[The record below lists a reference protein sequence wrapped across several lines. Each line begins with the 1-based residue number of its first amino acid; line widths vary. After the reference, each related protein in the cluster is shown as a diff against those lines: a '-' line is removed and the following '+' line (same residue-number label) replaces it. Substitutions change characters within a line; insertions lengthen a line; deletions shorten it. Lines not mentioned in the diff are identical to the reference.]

1 MKPPPFEYLAP
12 GSLSEALSAKE
23 QHGYDG
29 TLLAGGQS
37 LVPAMNYRLA
47 RPEVL
52 IDLNR
57 VPELSFIR
65 LSEDGEL
72 RIGAMTRQWQLEND
86 PQVARIAPLL
96 FEAVPQIAHPQIR
109 NRGTLG
115 GSLSHADPAAELPV
129 VARALD
135 ARFLVRR
142 VRGDR
147 WISAADFFLGIFT
160 TDLDPEEILVEV
172 AFPPMP
178 PGSGWAFLE
187 FARRHGDY
195 ALAGLAALVTV
206 ADDGVCQSV
215 RLVYLNAGEV
225 PISAAHAEEYLKGYP
240 VSDNNIQA
248 AAQAAVS
255 KLEPQGNIH
264 ASAEYQQHLARVLTE
279 RALDLAF
286 KRAQA
291 QRTGAGEG
299 G

>member
-12 GSLSEALSAKE
+12 GSLSEALGAKE
-23 QHGYDG
+23 QYGYDG

-57 VPELSFIR
+57 VPELSYIR

-72 RIGAMTRQWQLEND
+72 RIGAMTRQWQLEKD
-86 PQVARIAPLL
+86 PQVARAAPLL
-96 FEAVPQIAHPQIR
+96 FEAIPHVAHPQIR

-142 VRGDR
+142 VIGDR

-178 PGSGWAFLE
+178 PGSGWAFME
-187 FARRHGDY
+187 FARRQGDY
-195 ALAGLAALVTV
+195 ALAGLAALVTL
-206 ADDGVCQSV
+206 AEDGVCRSV

-225 PISAAHAEEYLKGYP
+225 PISAAHAEQYLKGYP
-240 VSDNNIQA
+240 VSENNIRS
-248 AAQAAVS
+248 AAQAAVAE
-255 KLEPQGNIH
+255 LEPQGNIH
-264 ASAEYQQHLARVLTE
+264 ASADYQQHLARVLTE
-279 RALDLAF
+279 RALVLAF
-286 KRAQA
+286 ERARAQWIEN
-291 QRTGAGEG
+291 GEG